1 LNKIIVVPI
10 ILSGGSGKRLWPLSR
25 SGFPKQFLALSSS
38 NKTLFQEAVDR
49 LSAHFEKDF
58 DVKPAIVVTNEAH
71 RFLVSEQLKEMN
83 YESAKL
89 LLEPCSR
96 NTAAA
101 LTLAA
106 LEACENFHHPI
117 LVVVS
122 ADQIIKDQNAFIK
135 AIQQSI
141 ELAFKKAIVI
151 LGVPPSKPETA
162 YGYIHCH
169 DNKGHLGEYQVSQFV
184 EKPDKVKAQEYIN
197 EGSYFWNAGIFVMQ
211 ADIWLQAI
219 QFFRKD
225 IAETTKLAWLH
236 KTVDPDLKFIRPHK
250 ENFALIPSDSIDYAV
265 MEKCPGSLFDLKMI
279 PLEAGWSDLG
289 SWNALWEEGSRD
301 QNNNV
306 THGDVISSHS
316 HECLI
321 HATSRLVTVVGAK
334 NLIIV
339 ETPDAVLI
347 ADRNQDQHIKIL
359 VEDLA
364 KDQREEQLF
373 HRKVNRPWG
382 WYDSIDAGEHF
393 KVKRIYVKPGAS
405 LSLQKHQSRSEHW
418 VVIKGVAEI
427 TNGKKAIKLK
437 ENESTF
443 IPQGEL
449 HRLSNATDLP
459 LEIIEVQSGKYLGE
473 DDIIR
478 YDDTYGRGNEYE

>member
-1 LNKIIVVPI
+1 MNKIIVVPI

-38 NKTLFQEAVDR
+38 NKTLFQEAIDR
-49 LSAHFEKDF
+49 LRVNFKQDIEI
-58 DVKPAIVVTNEAH
+58 KPAIVVSNEAH
-71 RFLVSEQLKEMN
+71 RFLVSEQLKEIN
-83 YESAKL
+83 YESAKV
-89 LLEPCSR
+89 LLEPCPR

-106 LEACENFHHPI
+106 FEACESFQNPI

-135 AIQQSI
+135 VIQQSI
-141 ELAFKKAIVI
+141 ELALKKAIVI
-151 LGVPPSKPETA
+151 LGVPPTKPETA

-169 DNKGHLGEYQVSQFV
+169 DKEGDLGEYHVSQFV
-184 EKPDKVKAQEYIN
+184 EKPDKSKAQDYLKK
-197 EGSYFWNAGIFVMQ
+197 GSYFWNAGIFVMQ

-225 IAETTKLAWLH
+225 IAATTKTAWLQ
-236 KTVDPDLKFIRPHK
+236 KIVDPDLKFIRPHK
-250 ENFALIPSDSIDYAV
+250 ESFELIPSDSIDYAV
-265 MEKCPGSLFDLKMI
+265 IEKCPGSLFDLKMI
-279 PLEAGWSDLG
+279 PFKAGWSDLG
-289 SWNALWEEGSRD
+289 SWNALWEEGERD
-301 QNNNV
+301 ENNNM
-306 THGDVISSHS
+306 THGDVLLSQSDQ
-316 HECLI
+316 CLI
-321 HATSRLVTVVGAK
+321 HASSRLVAVVGAK

-347 ADRNQDQHIKIL
+347 ADRNQDQHIKVL
-359 VEDLA
+359 VEGLVE
-364 KDQREEQLF
+364 DQREEQLF

-382 WYDSIDAGEHF
+382 WYDSIDAGENF

-405 LSLQKHQSRSEHW
+405 LSLQKHQSRAEHW
-418 VVIKGVAEI
+418 VVVKGIAEI
-427 TNGKKAIKLK
+427 TNGEKTITLK

-443 IPQGEL
+443 IPQGQI
-449 HRLSNATDLP
+449 HRLKNSTDLP
-459 LEIIEVQSGKYLGE
+459 LEIIEVQSGEYLGE

-478 YDDTYGRGNEYE
+478 YDDTYGRGKEYE

>member
-1 LNKIIVVPI
+1 MTKATIVPV

-38 NKTLFQEAVDR
+38 KKTLFQEAIDR
-49 LSAHFEKDF
+49 FRDNFQEDF
-58 DVKPAIVVTNEAH
+58 DIKPAIVVTNEAH
-71 RFLVSEQLKEMN
+71 RFLVSEQLKEIN

-89 LLEPCSR
+89 LLEPCPR

-106 LEACENFHHPI
+106 LEACENLKNPI

-122 ADQIIKDQNAFIK
+122 ADQIIKDQNTFIEV
-135 AIQQSI
+135 IHQSI
-141 ELAFKKAIVI
+141 ELALKKDIVI

-169 DNKGHLGEYQVSQFV
+169 DKKGNLGEYQVSQFV
-184 EKPDKVKAQEYIN
+184 EKPDKAKAQNYIK
-197 EGSYFWNAGIFVMQ
+197 EGSYFWNAGIFILQ

-225 IAETTKLAWLH
+225 IAETTKAAWLL

-250 ENFALIPSDSIDYAV
+250 ENFELISSDSIDYAV
-265 MEKCPGSLFDLKMI
+265 MEKCPGSLFNLKMI
-279 PLEAGWSDLG
+279 PLKAGWSDLG
-289 SWNALWEEGSRD
+289 SWNALWEEGERD
-301 QNNNV
+301 HNNNV
-306 THGDVISSHS
+306 THGDVLLSHS
-316 HECLI
+316 DECLI

-334 NLIIV
+334 NLIVV
-339 ETPDAVLI
+339 ETPDAVLV
-347 ADRNQDQHIKIL
+347 ADRNQDQHIKLL
-359 VEDLA
+359 VEGLA
-364 KDQREEQLF
+364 GNQREEELF

-382 WYDSIDAGEHF
+382 WYDSIDAGENF

-405 LSLQKHQSRSEHW
+405 LSLQKHHSRAEHW
-418 VVIKGVAEI
+418 VVVKGIAEI
-427 TNGKKAIKLK
+427 TNGEKTIKLR

-443 IPQGEL
+443 IPQGQI
-449 HRLSNATDLP
+449 HRLSNSSDLP
-459 LEIIEVQSGKYLGE
+459 LEIIEVQSGGYLGE

-478 YDDTYGRGNEYE
+478 YDDTYGRGKEYE